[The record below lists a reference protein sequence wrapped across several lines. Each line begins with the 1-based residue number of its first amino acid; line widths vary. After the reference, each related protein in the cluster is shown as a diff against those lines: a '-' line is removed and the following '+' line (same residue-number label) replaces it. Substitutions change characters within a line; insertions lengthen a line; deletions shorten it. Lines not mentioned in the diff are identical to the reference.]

1 MFGVEPGKLDVRPAF
16 DAGVLGGFD
25 HGEIGVVQL
34 GVFSDDAD
42 ADRVFF
48 RSAPVYHRLPLAE
61 VGLRRIDAE
70 LAAHDV
76 GKPLALEHEGR
87 LVEVGQ
93 REVLDH
99 AVSLDVAE
107 QGYLAEYPFIE
118 GAVAAQDDDVG
129 ADA

>member
-1 MFGVEPGKLDVRPAF
+1 MQATRFLITGVGGQGTILASDV
-16 DAGVLGGFD
+16 
-25 HGEIGVVQL
+25 
-34 GVFSDDAD
+34 
-42 ADRVFF
+42 
-48 RSAPVYHRLPLAE
+48 LAE
-61 VGLRRIDAE
+61 VGLRLIDAE

>member
-1 MFGVEPGKLDVRPAF
+1 M
-16 DAGVLGGFD
+16 
-25 HGEIGVVQL
+25 QL
-34 GVFSDDAD
+34 GIFADDAD
-42 ADRVFF
+42 ADRALI
-48 RSAPVYHRLPLAE
+48 RSALPALVYHRPPLVE

-76 GKPLALEHEGR
+76 GKPLALEHKGC

-93 REVLDH
+93 REVFDH
-99 AVSLDVAE
+99 TVSLDVAE
-107 QGYLAEYPFIE
+107 QGYLAEYPLVE